1 VLGRTAKWLGTVG
14 LILVALSCKSLP
26 QADGAV
32 GEEVATT
39 QAIPGADVVP
49 LEWGRL
55 VSVTVAPRALSFLWF
70 QDDSGSVRI
79 VKFDHSTKQLQQQAT
94 LIRRR

>member
-1 VLGRTAKWLGTVG
+1 MLRRTAKWLGTVG
-14 LILVALSCKSLP
+14 LILVALSCTSLP
-26 QADGAV
+26 QAGGAV

-39 QAIPGADVVP
+39 QALPGADVVP

-55 VSVTVAPRALSFLWF
+55 VSVTVTLRAPSLLWF

-79 VKFDHSTKQLQQQAT
+79 VSFDHSTRQLQPQAT